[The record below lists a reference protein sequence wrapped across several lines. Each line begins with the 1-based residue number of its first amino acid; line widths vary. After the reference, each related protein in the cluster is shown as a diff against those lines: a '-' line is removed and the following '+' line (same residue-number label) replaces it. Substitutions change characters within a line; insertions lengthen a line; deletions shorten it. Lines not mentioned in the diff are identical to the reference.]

1 MQRKRVWP
9 ARARECAVMNE
20 PIVQVNENLVC
31 NGDFEER
38 FECWA
43 RTGTVA
49 IGTAYYDNTPIKHMK
64 APKGGGVTQDVTLP
78 RDPDGKGAY
87 WLSFL
92 WESSFSQS
100 GWVRVSQGETE
111 HYRIELKPDGEAG
124 QAQQREGF
132 GSGPERRFSPT
143 LHEVELTSDL
153 SSSKPLRIEIC
164 SSTESSSP
172 FGELWVTRV
181 KIALKLAPLELQE
194 ITLDGMSFRPLSK
207 MYLCQGASSGA
218 TFGSDALITPHV
230 LGFVPVP
237 DNPWRD
243 TPVALSIDN
252 NPQGSIVAS
261 PAWDI
266 QQSLDLPWTLDCPLI
281 DDQEYQFTLSLRNR
295 YTAQAYEIPVSLGHH
310 RLIFREVVEAAYY
323 PLIEQTVRLGMQVAS
338 FYTGQPLAGLTV
350 NWSTEQRV
358 LAAAVTD
365 EQGWAYFDYEAKA
378 AGDFIIEASVV
389 SLYYEQGVWTQT
401 FDVLVLGEDPWAHLT
416 VFENNE
422 IRDWI
427 DNSYPNRGATH
438 SIDVMLAADSPLRG
452 SDFYLH
458 WHGDR
463 HEQLGVVVSPPL
475 ETAVPMP
482 IDDGGT
488 ASWTLNCE
496 DRRDGIFELSLGCSK
511 LLLPSP
517 RKRMSLARNRIRI
530 KEIRQAEN
538 SPVVEEHES
547 AYLRLQ
553 VVHVTDEGDGEPVIG
568 ALVKWQT
575 ADGVVQS
582 QTGSAGWGSLKFY
595 TREPGTHKIT
605 AAVRAHESAEPHE
618 CEFSVTAIARSSW
631 KDKVNITF
639 DRGYID
645 NVLGLFC
652 RRGQIHS
659 LEVTALADSPLI
671 GQEITLAWGVDG
683 SDIGLAVSELGEP
696 RILRA
701 DEPLVWTLSSEFA
714 TSRSSMFGLRLLTD
728 SLEDR
733 ELLGRLLSP
742 DIYDEFELV
751 LDQMPSKRGQSL
763 YPCIGA
769 VHRYIFRTNA
779 LSPLV
784 GTEMDLSWSGSS
796 AEDLGII
803 LDPPVRT
810 SNFIDESGMTWTLDC
825 SNSRGGGEFGLH
837 FLTSA
842 DPTDVTRM
850 HLGHNK
856 LSIETVRES
865 AVFPIVGQDPAW
877 MWAKV
882 RSDFSEDRMAQARTL
897 WTVSGN
903 TEEHVTDEEGW
914 VRYAYEAAKEGNA
927 TVEVSVNSPY
937 DNVTDTRSME
947 VCSLANDPWDRLL
960 FSMDLSPAQPFGQ
973 DTGFARRK
981 LTHKIDVNA
990 PGDTFLSGRKVTL
1003 GMVGTGPEAL
1013 GIRFAQPV
1021 LGLPR
1026 VFHGETGF
1034 TDYFTVDDQ
1043 RNGSFGLFLACESL
1057 ARWSPVNAMSVG
1069 EGAQVVKIAERSRV
1083 SQTLFWREA
1092 VSEQITIVSTISG
1105 RPMARMKVVWRAP
1118 DLGEV
1123 TTTTNFYGEARIR
1136 FVPKTPGAAQLTATV
1151 GDVQYS
1157 ESISLPYFLH
1167 EPREIKE
1174 LVSDDPSGYPGQEVS
1189 ARVYVVSAITGNP
1202 LANVEVNWEFSGVD
1216 IAPTTTDSQGIAN
1229 VVFRLSALQS
1239 GLLDA
1244 AVPGGLAGWE
1254 VSSILFTLKAHERMM
1269 TEISGSGSYPIDQSV
1284 PISFRIV
1291 SIPDGKPIVGQ
1302 KVLWVLN
1309 SDPDGS
1315 SFSTEDGWVRKSYS
1329 SQGMVGYK
1337 TVRASVV
1344 DEQGAVLEEEVF
1356 RLQFFDSELP

>member
-1 MQRKRVWP
+1 
-9 ARARECAVMNE
+9 MNDS
-20 PIVQVNENLVC
+20 IVQVNENLVC

-43 RTGTVA
+43 RTGVVA
-49 IGTAYYDNTPIKHMK
+49 IGTAYYDNTPVKHIK
-64 APKGGGVTQDVTLP
+64 APKGAGVTQDLTLP
-78 RDPDGKGAY
+78 RDPGGNGVY

-100 GWVRVSQGETE
+100 GWVRISQGETE
-111 HYRIELKPDGEAG
+111 HYRIELKPDGEPE

-143 LHEVELTSDL
+143 LHEVDLTSDI
-153 SSSKPLRIEIC
+153 SSSKPLRIEIY

-181 KIALKLAPLELQE
+181 KVELKLAPLELQE
-194 ITLDGMSFRPLSK
+194 ITLDGVSFPPLRK
-207 MYLCQGASSGA
+207 MYLCQGASSGGA
-218 TFGSDALITPHV
+218 FGNDALITPHM

-237 DNPWRD
+237 DNPWVG

-252 NPQGSIVAS
+252 NPQGAIVAT
-261 PAWDI
+261 PAWDT
-266 QQSLDLPWTLDCPLI
+266 QQALDAPWTLDCPLI
-281 DDQEYQFTLSLRNR
+281 DDQDYEFTLSLRNR

-310 RLIFREVVEAAYY
+310 RLIFRDELKALYY
-323 PLIEQTVRLGMQVAS
+323 PLIEQSVRLGVQVAS
-338 FYTGQPLAGLTV
+338 YYTGQPFAGLTV
-350 NWSTEQRV
+350 NWATTEQGV

-378 AGDFIIEASVV
+378 AGDFVIEASVI

-401 FDVLVLGEDPWAHLT
+401 FDVLVLGEDPWAQLT

-427 DNSYPNRGATH
+427 DNSYPNRGSTH
-438 SIDVMLAADSPLRG
+438 SIDVMLAANSRLRG

-458 WHGDR
+458 WHGDKPG
-463 HEQLGVVVSPPL
+463 QLGVVVSPPL
-475 ETAVPMP
+475 ETSVPMP
-482 IDDGGT
+482 IDGGGS

-496 DRRDGIFELSLGCSK
+496 DRRDGIFELSLVCSK

-530 KEIRQAEN
+530 KEVRQGN

-553 VVHVTDEGDGEPVIG
+553 VVHVTDQGDGEPVIG
-568 ALVKWQT
+568 ALVEWQT
-575 ADGVVQS
+575 ADSVVQS
-582 QTGSAGWGSLKFY
+582 QTGSGGWGSLKFY
-595 TREPGTHKIT
+595 TREPGTHGIT
-605 AAVRAHESAEPHE
+605 AAVRAHESAAPHE

-639 DRGYID
+639 DRGLINQD
-645 NVLGLFC
+645 LGVFC
-652 RRGQIHS
+652 KRGLTHS
-659 LEVTALADSPLI
+659 LVVTALAGSPLI
-671 GQEITLAWGVDG
+671 GQEITLAWGVDE
-683 SDIGLAVSELGEP
+683 SDIGLAISELGEP

-701 DEPLVWTLSSEFA
+701 DEPLIWTLSSEFA
-714 TSRSSMFGLRLLTD
+714 KSRSSMFGLRLLTD

-733 ELLGRLLSP
+733 ELLGRLVSP
-742 DIYDEFELV
+742 EISDEFTLEL
-751 LDQMPSKRGQSL
+751 DHMSTDRGQLL
-763 YPCIGA
+763 YPCLGA
-769 VHRYIFRTNA
+769 VHRYIFRTNP
-779 LSPLV
+779 LSTLV
-784 GTEMDLSWSGSS
+784 GLDMDLQWYGTPAS
-796 AEDLGII
+796 ELDIV
-803 LDPPVRT
+803 LDPPPNSYNV
-810 SNFIDESGMTWTLDC
+810 IDESGMTWTLDC
-825 SNSRGGGEFGLH
+825 LASRVAGSFRVNFVLGLWGK
-837 FLTSA
+837 
-842 DPTDVTRM
+842 TDSTTL

-865 AVFPIVGQDPAW
+865 AVFPIVGQEPAW

-882 RSDFSEDRMAQARTL
+882 RSDFSEDAMVQVPTQ
-897 WTVSGN
+897 WKVGGHS
-903 TEEHVTDEEGW
+903 EEHVTADDGW
-914 VRYAYEAAKEGNA
+914 AGFAYGATTGGSA
-927 TVEVSVNSPY
+927 TVEVSVTSPY
-937 DNVTDTRSME
+937 DNATDTRSME
-947 VCSLANDPWDRLL
+947 VCSLADDPWARLQ
-960 FSMDLSPAQPFGQ
+960 FSMDNGPAQPFGQ

-981 LTHKIDVNA
+981 LTHIIDVTA
-990 PGDTFLSGRKVTL
+990 PEDTFLSGRKLTL
-1003 GMVGTGPEAL
+1003 GMVGAGPEAL
-1013 GIRFAQPV
+1013 GIRFTQSV

-1026 VFHGETGF
+1026 VFSREAGF
-1034 TDYFTVDDQ
+1034 TDSFMVDDK

-1083 SQTLFWREA
+1083 SQTLYWGEA
-1092 VSEQITIVSTISG
+1092 VSEQITVVSAISG
-1105 RPMARMKVVWRAP
+1105 RPMVGMNVVWRSP

-1123 TTTTNFYGEARIR
+1123 ATTTNFYGEARIR

-1151 GDVQYS
+1151 GDTQYS
-1157 ESISLPYFLH
+1157 ESISLSYFLH

-1174 LVSDDPSGYPGQEVS
+1174 LVSDDSSGYPGQEVS

-1202 LANVEVNWEFSGVD
+1202 LANVEVSWELPGVD
-1216 IAPTTTDSQGIAN
+1216 IAPTTTDSDGIAN
-1229 VVFRLSALQS
+1229 VVFRLSAQQP

-1244 AVPGGLAGWE
+1244 GVRGGLAGWE
-1254 VSSILFTLKAHERMM
+1254 VSSIPFTLKAHERMM
-1269 TEISGSGSYPIDQSV
+1269 TEIRGSGSYPVDQSV
-1284 PISFRIV
+1284 PVSFRIV

-1302 KVLWVLN
+1302 KVLWGLN
-1309 SDPDGS
+1309 SVPDGS

-1337 TVRASVV
+1337 IIRASVV
-1344 DEQGAVLEEEVF
+1344 DEQGAVLDEEVF
-1356 RLQFFDSELP
+1356 RLQFFDSESP

>member
-1 MQRKRVWP
+1 
-9 ARARECAVMNE
+9 MNN

-38 FECWA
+38 FDCWA

-49 IGTAYYDNTPIKHMK
+49 IGLAYYDNTPVKHIK
-64 APKGGGVTQDVTLP
+64 APKGTGVTQDVTLP
-78 RDPDGKGAY
+78 RDPDGNGAY

-100 GWVRVSQGETE
+100 GWVRISQGEIE
-111 HYRIELKPDGEAG
+111 HYRIELKPVGKPD

-143 LHEVELTSDL
+143 LHEVELTSDI
-153 SSSKPLRIEIC
+153 SSSKPLRIEIY

-181 KIALKLAPLELQE
+181 KVELKLAPLELQE
-194 ITLDGMSFRPLSK
+194 VELDGMSFPPLRK
-207 MYLCQGASSGA
+207 MYLCQGASRGGA
-218 TFGSDALITPHV
+218 FGSDALITPHV

-237 DNPWRD
+237 DNPWD
-243 TPVALSIDN
+243 GTPVALSIDN
-252 NPQGSIVAS
+252 NPQGAIVAT
-261 PAWDI
+261 PAWDT
-266 QQSLDLPWTLDCPLI
+266 QQSLDVPWTLDCPLI
-281 DDQEYQFTLSLRNR
+281 DDQDYEFTLSLRNR

-323 PLIEQTVRLGMQVAS
+323 PLIEQSVRLGVQVAS
-338 FYTGQPLAGLTV
+338 YYTGQPFAGLTV
-350 NWSTEQRV
+350 NWATAEHGV
-358 LAAAVTD
+358 LAATVTD

-378 AGDFIIEASVV
+378 AGDFVIEASVV

-401 FDVLVLGEDPWAHLT
+401 FDVLVLGEDPWARLT
-416 VFENNE
+416 VRENNE

-427 DNSYPNRGATH
+427 DNSYPNRGSTH
-438 SIDVMLAADSPLRG
+438 FIDVMLAANSRLRG

-458 WHGDR
+458 WHGDKPG
-463 HEQLGVVVSPPL
+463 QLGVVVSPPL
-475 ETAVPMP
+475 ETSVPMP
-482 IDDGGT
+482 IDGGGT

-496 DRRDGIFELSLGCSK
+496 DRRDGIFELSLVCSK

-530 KEIRQAEN
+530 KEVRQAEN

-553 VVHVTDEGDGEPVIG
+553 VVHVTDQGDGEPVIG
-568 ALVKWQT
+568 ALVEWQT
-575 ADGVVQS
+575 AYSVVQS
-582 QTGSAGWGSLKFY
+582 QTGSGGWGSLKFY
-595 TREPGTHKIT
+595 TREHGIHAIT
-605 AAVRAHESAEPHE
+605 AAVRAHESAESHE

-645 NVLGLFC
+645 NVWGLFC
-652 RRGQIHS
+652 RRGQSHS
-659 LEVTALADSPLI
+659 LQVTALADSPLI
-671 GQEITLAWGVDG
+671 GQEITLAWGIDDPG
-683 SDIGLAVSELGEP
+683 IGLVVSELGEP
-696 RILRA
+696 RVLRA
-701 DEPLVWTLSSEFA
+701 DEPLIWTLSSEFA
-714 TSRSSMFGLRLLTD
+714 KSRSSMFGLRLLTD

-733 ELLGRLLSP
+733 ELLGRLVSP
-742 DIYDEFELV
+742 DIYDEFTLEL
-751 LDQMPSKRGQSL
+751 DHMSTDRGQLL
-763 YPCIGA
+763 YPCLGA

-779 LSPLV
+779 LSALV
-784 GTEMDLSWSGSS
+784 GLAMDLQWSGTPASEMD
-796 AEDLGII
+796 IV
-803 LDPPVRT
+803 LDPPPHSHNV
-810 SNFIDESGMTWTLDC
+810 IDESGMTWTLDC
-825 SNSRGGGEFGLH
+825 SDSQGGGAFGLK
-837 FLTSA
+837 FLTGGAGS
-842 DPTDVTRM
+842 TDVTRM

-882 RSDFSEDRMAQARTL
+882 RSDFSEAAMVQVPTQWKVDGH
-897 WTVSGN
+897 S
-903 TEEHVTDEEGW
+903 EEHVTADDGW
-914 VRYAYEAAKEGNA
+914 AGFAYGATTGGSA
-927 TVEVSVNSPY
+927 TVEVSVSSPY
-937 DNVTDTRSME
+937 DNATDTRLME
-947 VCSLANDPWDRLL
+947 VCSLADDPWARLQ
-960 FSMDLSPAQPFGQ
+960 FSMDNGPAQPFGQ

-981 LTHKIDVNA
+981 LTHRIDVTA
-990 PGDTFLSGRKVTL
+990 PQDTFLSGRNLTL

-1013 GIRFAQPV
+1013 GIRFTQPV

-1026 VFHGETGF
+1026 VFSREAGF
-1034 TDYFTVDDQ
+1034 TDSFMVDDK

-1083 SQTLFWREA
+1083 SQTLYWGEA
-1092 VSEQITIVSTISG
+1092 VSEQITVVSTISG
-1105 RPMARMKVVWRAP
+1105 RPMAGMNVVWRNA

-1174 LVSDDPSGYPGQEVS
+1174 LVSDDPSGHPGQEVS

-1202 LANVEVNWEFSGVD
+1202 LANVEVNWKFPGVD
-1216 IAPTTTDSQGIAN
+1216 IAPTTTDSEGIAN
-1229 VVFRLSALQS
+1229 VVFRLSALQP

-1244 AVPGGLAGWE
+1244 GVRGSLAGWE
-1254 VSSILFTLKAHERMM
+1254 VSSIPFTLKAHERMM
-1269 TEISGSGSYPIDQSV
+1269 TEIRGSGSYPVDQSV
-1284 PISFRIV
+1284 PVSFMIV
-1291 SIPDGKPIVGQ
+1291 SIPDGKPIDGQ
-1302 KVLWVLN
+1302 KVLWELN
-1309 SDPDGS
+1309 SVPDGS

-1337 TVRASVV
+1337 TIRASVV
-1344 DEQGAVLEEEVF
+1344 DEQGAVLDEEVF

>member
-1 MQRKRVWP
+1 
-9 ARARECAVMNE
+9 MND
-20 PIVQVNENLVC
+20 PVVLVNENLVC
-31 NGDFEER
+31 NGDFEDG
-38 FECWA
+38 FECWEK
-43 RTGTVA
+43 TGRVA
-49 IGTAYYDNTPIKHMK
+49 IGTAYYDNTPVKHIK
-64 APKGGGVTQDVTLP
+64 APKGAGVTQDVTLP

-92 WESSFSQS
+92 WESSSGQS
-100 GWVRVSQGETE
+100 GWVRISQGDTE
-111 HYRIELKPDGEAG
+111 HYRIELKPAG
-124 QAQQREGF
+124 KPDQPQREGS

-143 LHEVELTSDL
+143 LHEVELTSDI
-153 SSSKPLRIEIC
+153 SGSKPLRIEIF

-181 KIALKLAPLELQE
+181 KVELKLAPLELQE
-194 ITLDGMSFRPLSK
+194 IKLDGMSLLPLRK
-207 MYLCQGASSGA
+207 VYLCQGASSGGA
-218 TFGSDALITPHV
+218 FGSDAVLTPHV
-230 LGFVPVP
+230 LGFLPVP
-237 DNPWRD
+237 DNPWGD

-252 NPQGSIVAS
+252 NPQGAIVAT
-261 PAWDI
+261 PAWDT
-266 QQSLDLPWTLDCPLI
+266 QQSLDVPWTLDCPLI
-281 DDQEYQFTLSLRNR
+281 DDRDYEFTLSLRNR

-323 PLIEQTVRLGMQVAS
+323 PLIEQSVRLGVQVAS
-338 FYTGQPLAGLTV
+338 YYTGQPFAGLTV

-378 AGDFIIEASVV
+378 AGEFIIEASVV

-401 FDVLVLGEDPWAHLT
+401 FDVLVLGEDPWAQLT
-416 VFENNE
+416 VIENSE
-422 IRDWI
+422 IRNWI

-438 SIDVMLAADSPLRG
+438 SIDVMLAANSRLRG

-482 IDDGGT
+482 IDGDET
-488 ASWTLNCE
+488 ASWRLSCE
-496 DRRDGIFELSLGCSK
+496 DRRDGMFELSLVCSK

-530 KEIRQAEN
+530 KEVRQAEN
-538 SPVVEEHES
+538 SPVVEQRDS

-553 VVHVTDEGDGEPVIG
+553 VVHVTDQGDGEPVID
-568 ALVKWQT
+568 AKIEWQT
-575 ADGVVQS
+575 GSGLLRS
-582 QTGSAGWGSLKFY
+582 QTGSGGWGSLKFNAS
-595 TREPGTHKIT
+595 EPGTHAIT
-605 AAVRAHESAEPHE
+605 ATVRAHEFALPHE
-618 CEFSVTAIARSSW
+618 CEFTVSAIARSSW

-639 DRGYID
+639 DRGDID
-645 NVLGLFC
+645 SARGLFC
-652 RRGQIHS
+652 RRGQTHS
-659 LEVTALADSPLI
+659 LEVTALAGSPLI
-671 GQEITLAWGVDG
+671 DQEITLAWGVDDP
-683 SDIGLAVSELGEP
+683 DIGLAVSELGEP

-701 DEPLVWTLSSEFA
+701 DEPLIWTLSSEFA

-733 ELLGRLLSP
+733 ELLGRLSSP
-742 DIYDEFELV
+742 DIYDEFTLV
-751 LDQMPSKRGQSL
+751 LDQISTDKGQSL

-784 GTEMDLSWSGSS
+784 GIDIELQWSGST
-796 AEDLGII
+796 AEDLGIVRN
-803 LDPPVRT
+803 PPEG
-810 SNFIDESGMTWTLDC
+810 SINYIDESGMTWTLDC
-825 SNSRGGGEFGLH
+825 SDSREGGAFGLRLLTGGGF
-837 FLTSA
+837 
-842 DPTDVTRM
+842 TDVTRM

-882 RSDFSEDRMAQARTL
+882 RSDFSEDGMVQVRTL
-897 WTVSGN
+897 WTVNGN
-903 TEEHVTDEEGW
+903 TEELVTDEEGW
-914 VRYAYEAAKEGNA
+914 VRYAYEAAKEGTA
-927 TVEVSVNSPY
+927 TVEVSVTSPY
-937 DNVTDTRSME
+937 DNGTDARSME
-947 VCSLANDPWDRLL
+947 VCSLASDPWARLL
-960 FSMDLSPAQPFGQ
+960 FSMDSSPAQPIGQ

-981 LTHKIDVNA
+981 LTHRIDVNA
-990 PGDTFLSGRKVTL
+990 PGDTFLSGRKLTL

-1034 TDYFTVDDQ
+1034 TDHFTVDDQ

-1092 VSEQITIVSTISG
+1092 VSEQITIVSAISG
-1105 RPMARMKVVWRAP
+1105 RPMAGMKVVWRAP

-1151 GDVQYS
+1151 GDAQYS
-1157 ESISLPYFLH
+1157 ESISVPYFLH

-1174 LVSDDPSGYPGQEVS
+1174 LVGEDLAGYPGQEIT
-1189 ARVYVVSAITGNP
+1189 ARTWVVSANTGEP
-1202 LANVEVNWEFSGVD
+1202 LANVEVMWEYD
-1216 IAPTTTDSQGIAN
+1216 NATLPATLTDAEGMAT
-1229 VVFRLSALQS
+1229 VRFVLGAAGEAALWAS
-1239 GLLDA
+1239 
-1244 AVPGGLAGWE
+1244 VKGGLAGWDVKALRLTVNE
-1254 VSSILFTLKAHERMM
+1254 RPAAVKSVVAAPNPAFVMDWVNMTALIVDKDSGEPMPKRSILVSINGRPFIESSTDGNGKFQTSWRVMDLSETVSLDVKVENPDG
-1269 TEISGSGSYPIDQSV
+1269 TSSSGSV
-1284 PISFRIV
+1284 LVRI
-1291 SIPDGKPIVGQ
+1291 
-1302 KVLWVLN
+1302 
-1309 SDPDGS
+1309 
-1315 SFSTEDGWVRKSYS
+1315 ER
-1329 SQGMVGYK
+1329 
-1337 TVRASVV
+1337 
-1344 DEQGAVLEEEVF
+1344 
-1356 RLQFFDSELP
+1356 

>member
-1 MQRKRVWP
+1 
-9 ARARECAVMNE
+9 MND
-20 PIVQVNENLVC
+20 PIVQVSENLVC

-43 RTGTVA
+43 RTGVVA
-49 IGTAYYDNTPIKHMK
+49 IGTAYYDNTPVKHIK
-64 APKGGGVTQDVTLP
+64 APKGAGVTQDVTLP
-78 RDPDGKGAY
+78 GDTDGKGAY

-92 WESSFSQS
+92 WESSFNQS
-100 GWVRVSQGETE
+100 GWVRISQGEIE
-111 HYRIELKPDGEAG
+111 HYRVELTPAGKPD
-124 QAQQREGF
+124 QAQQREDF

-143 LHEVELTSDL
+143 LHEVELTSDI
-153 SSSKPLRIEIC
+153 SSSKPLRIEIY

-181 KIALKLAPLELQE
+181 KIELKLAPLELQE
-194 ITLDGMSFRPLSK
+194 VELDGMSFPPLRK
-207 MYLCQGASSGA
+207 MYLCQGASKGGA
-218 TFGSDALITPHV
+218 FGSDSLITPHM

-237 DNPWRD
+237 DNPWD
-243 TPVALSIDN
+243 GTPVALSIDN
-252 NPQGSIVAS
+252 NPQGAIVAT
-261 PAWDI
+261 PAWDT
-266 QQSLDLPWTLDCPLI
+266 QQALDARWMLDCPLI
-281 DDQEYQFTLSLRNR
+281 GDQDYEFTLSLRNR
-295 YTAQAYEIPVSLGHH
+295 YTSQAYEILVSLGHH

-323 PLIEQTVRLGMQVAS
+323 PLIEQSVRLAVQVAS
-338 FYTGQPLAGLTV
+338 YYTSQPFAGLTV
-350 NWSTEQRV
+350 NWSTAEQGV
-358 LAAAVTD
+358 LAAAGTD

-378 AGDFIIEASVV
+378 AGDFVVEASVV

-401 FDVLVLGEDPWAHLT
+401 FDVLVLGEDPWAQLT
-416 VFENNE
+416 VIENNE

-427 DNSYPNRGATH
+427 DNSYPNRGSTH
-438 SIDVMLAADSPLRG
+438 FIDVMLAANSRLRG

-458 WHGDR
+458 WHGDKPG
-463 HEQLGVVVSPPL
+463 QLGVVVSPPL
-475 ETAVPMP
+475 ETSVPMP
-482 IDDGGT
+482 IDGGGT

-496 DRRDGIFELSLGCSK
+496 DRRDGIFELSLVCSK

-517 RKRMSLARNRIRI
+517 RKRMSLARNRIKI
-530 KEIRQAEN
+530 KEVRQAAN

-553 VVHVTDEGDGEPVIG
+553 VVHVTDQDDGEPVIG
-568 ALVKWQT
+568 ALVEWQT

-582 QTGSAGWGSLKFY
+582 QTGSGGWGSLKFY
-595 TREPGTHKIT
+595 TREPGTHGIT
-605 AAVRAHESAEPHE
+605 AAVRAHETAEPHE

-639 DRGYID
+639 NRSYID

-671 GQEITLAWGVDG
+671 GQEITLAWGVDE
-683 SDIGLAVSELGEP
+683 SDIGLAISELGEP

-701 DEPLVWTLSSEFA
+701 GEPLIWTLSSEFA
-714 TSRSSMFGLRLLTD
+714 TSRSSMFGLRLFTD

-733 ELLGRLLSP
+733 ELLGRLSSP
-742 DIYDEFELV
+742 DIYDEFTLV
-751 LDQMPSKRGQSL
+751 LDQMSTDKGQSL

-784 GTEMDLSWSGSS
+784 GTDIEMYWSGST
-796 AEDLGII
+796 AEELGIVRN
-803 LDPPVRT
+803 PPE
-810 SNFIDESGMTWTLDC
+810 SSINNIDESGMTWTLDC
-825 SNSRGGGEFGLH
+825 SDSQGGGAFGLK
-837 FLTSA
+837 FSMEA
-842 DPTDVTRM
+842 GSTDVTRM

-882 RSDFSEDRMAQARTL
+882 RSDFSEDGMVQTRTR
-897 WTVSGN
+897 WTVNGN

-914 VRYAYEAAKEGNA
+914 VRYAYEATSDGTA
-927 TVEVSVNSPY
+927 TVEVSVSSPY
-937 DNVTDTRSME
+937 DNGTDARSMQ
-947 VCSLANDPWDRLL
+947 VCSLASDPWDRLL
-960 FSMDLSPAQPFGQ
+960 FSMDFGPAQPIGQ

-981 LTHKIDVNA
+981 LTHRIDVTA
-990 PGDTFLSGRKVTL
+990 PQDTFLSGRKLTL

-1013 GIRFAQPV
+1013 GIRFTQSV

-1026 VFHGETGF
+1026 VFSSEAGF
-1034 TDYFTVDDQ
+1034 TDTFMVDDK

-1083 SQTLFWREA
+1083 SQTLYWGKA
-1092 VSEQITIVSTISG
+1092 VSEQITVFSAISG
-1105 RPMARMKVVWRAP
+1105 RPMVGMNVVWRSP

-1123 TTTTNFYGEARIR
+1123 TTTTNFYGEAQIR

-1151 GDVQYS
+1151 GDAQYS

-1167 EPREIKE
+1167 EPRQIKE
-1174 LVSDDPSGYPGQEVS
+1174 LVSDDPSGYPGQEAS

-1202 LANVEVNWEFSGVD
+1202 LANVEVSWEFPGVD

-1229 VVFRLSALQS
+1229 VMFRLSALQP

-1244 AVPGGLAGWE
+1244 AVRGGLAGWE

-1269 TEISGSGSYPIDQSV
+1269 TDIRGSGSYPVNQSV
-1284 PISFRIV
+1284 SISFRIV
-1291 SIPDGKPIVGQ
+1291 SIHDGKPIDGQ
-1302 KVLWVLN
+1302 KVLWVRN

-1315 SFSTEDGWVRKSYS
+1315 TFSTADGWVRKSYS

-1337 TVRASVV
+1337 NIRASVV
-1344 DEQGAVLEEEVF
+1344 DEQGAVLDEEVF

>member
-1 MQRKRVWP
+1 
-9 ARARECAVMNE
+9 MNN

-38 FECWA
+38 FDCWA
-43 RTGTVA
+43 RTGAVA
-49 IGTAYYDNTPIKHMK
+49 IGLAYYDNTPVKHIK
-64 APKGGGVTQDVTLP
+64 APKGTGVTQDVRLP
-78 RDPDGKGAY
+78 RDPDGNGAY

-100 GWVRVSQGETE
+100 GWVRISQGEIE
-111 HYRIELKPDGEAG
+111 HYRIELKPVGKPD

-143 LHEVELTSDL
+143 LHEVELTSDI
-153 SSSKPLRIEIC
+153 SSSKPLRIEIY

-181 KIALKLAPLELQE
+181 KVELKLAPLELQE
-194 ITLDGMSFRPLSK
+194 VELDGMSFPPLRK
-207 MYLCQGASSGA
+207 MYLCQGASRGGA
-218 TFGSDALITPHV
+218 FGSDALITPHV

-237 DNPWRD
+237 DNPWD
-243 TPVALSIDN
+243 GTPVALSIDN
-252 NPQGSIVAS
+252 NPQGAIVAT
-261 PAWDI
+261 PAWDT
-266 QQSLDLPWTLDCPLI
+266 QQSLDVPWMLDCPLI
-281 DDQEYQFTLSLRNR
+281 DDQDYEFTLSLRNR

-323 PLIEQTVRLGMQVAS
+323 PLIEQSVRLGVQVAS
-338 FYTGQPLAGLTV
+338 YYTGQPFAGLTV
-350 NWSTEQRV
+350 NWATAEHGV
-358 LAAAVTD
+358 LAATVTD

-378 AGDFIIEASVV
+378 AGDFVIEASVV

-401 FDVLVLGEDPWAHLT
+401 FDVLVLGEDPWARLT
-416 VFENNE
+416 VRENNE

-427 DNSYPNRGATH
+427 DNSYPNRGSTH
-438 SIDVMLAADSPLRG
+438 SIDVMLAANSRLRG

-458 WHGDR
+458 WHGDKPG
-463 HEQLGVVVSPPL
+463 QLGVVVSPPL
-475 ETAVPMP
+475 ETSVPMP
-482 IDDGGT
+482 IDGGGT

-496 DRRDGIFELSLGCSK
+496 DRRDGIFELSLVCSK

-530 KEIRQAEN
+530 KEVRQAEN
-538 SPVVEEHES
+538 SPVVEEHEY

-553 VVHVTDEGDGEPVIG
+553 VVHVTDQGDGEPVIG
-568 ALVKWQT
+568 ALVEWQT
-575 ADGVVQS
+575 AYSVVQS
-582 QTGSAGWGSLKFY
+582 QTGSGGWGSLKFY
-595 TREPGTHKIT
+595 TREHGIHAIT
-605 AAVRAHESAEPHE
+605 AAVRAHESAESHE

-645 NVLGLFC
+645 NVWGLFC
-652 RRGQIHS
+652 RRGQSHS
-659 LEVTALADSPLI
+659 LQVTALADSPLI
-671 GQEITLAWGVDG
+671 GQEITLAWGIDDPG
-683 SDIGLAVSELGEP
+683 IGLVVSELGEP
-696 RILRA
+696 KVLLA
-701 DEPLVWTLSSEFA
+701 DEPLIWTLSSEFI

-733 ELLGRLLSP
+733 ELLGRLISP
-742 DIYDEFELV
+742 DIYDEFTLV
-751 LDQMPSKRGQSL
+751 LDQMRTDKGQSL

-784 GTEMDLSWSGSS
+784 GINMELNWYGST
-796 AEDLGII
+796 AEELGIVRN
-803 LDPPVRT
+803 PPQG
-810 SNFIDESGMTWTLDC
+810 SINYIDESGMTWTLDC
-825 SNSRGGGEFGLH
+825 SASRGAGEFGLQ
-837 FLTSA
+837 FLTGA
-842 DPTDVTRM
+842 GTIDVTRM

-882 RSDFSEDRMAQARTL
+882 RSDFSEAAMVQVPTQWKVDGH
-897 WTVSGN
+897 S
-903 TEEHVTDEEGW
+903 EEHVTADDGW
-914 VRYAYEAAKEGNA
+914 AGFAYGATTGGSA
-927 TVEVSVNSPY
+927 TVEVSVSSPY
-937 DNVTDTRSME
+937 DNATDTRSME
-947 VCSLANDPWDRLL
+947 VCSLADDPWARLQ
-960 FSMDLSPAQPFGQ
+960 FSMDNGPAQPFGQ

-981 LTHKIDVNA
+981 LTHRIDVTA
-990 PGDTFLSGRKVTL
+990 PQDTFLSGRNLTL

-1013 GIRFAQPV
+1013 GIRFTQPV

-1026 VFHGETGF
+1026 VFSREAGF
-1034 TDYFTVDDQ
+1034 TDSFMVDDK

-1083 SQTLFWREA
+1083 SQTLYWGEA
-1092 VSEQITIVSTISG
+1092 VSEQITVVSAISG
-1105 RPMARMKVVWRAP
+1105 RPMAGMNVVWRSA

-1151 GDVQYS
+1151 GDAQYS
-1157 ESISLPYFLH
+1157 ESISLSYFLH
-1167 EPREIKE
+1167 EPRQIKE

-1202 LANVEVNWEFSGVD
+1202 LANVEVNWDFLGVD
-1216 IAPTTTDSQGIAN
+1216 IAPTTTDSEGIAN
-1229 VVFRLSALQS
+1229 VVFRLSALQP
-1239 GLLDA
+1239 GLLYA
-1244 AVPGGLAGWE
+1244 GVRGGLAGWE
-1254 VSSILFTLKAHERMM
+1254 VSLIPFTLKAHERMM
-1269 TEISGSGSYPIDQSV
+1269 TEISGSGSYPVDQSV
-1284 PISFRIV
+1284 PVSFRIV

-1309 SDPDGS
+1309 SVPDGS

-1337 TVRASVV
+1337 TIRASVV
-1344 DEQGAVLEEEVF
+1344 DEQGAVLDEEVF